1 MERSNFCMEWS
12 DFDYG
17 AKWLGE
23 KWTWG
28 EMTVIPRKAQ
38 TVDKEIHFPT
48 LESEKINIQS

>member
-28 EMTVIPRKAQ
+28 EMTVIPIKAQ